1 MKKVK
6 ITTIILAIILVTLVA
21 FAGVYIK
28 TQNRMENKVKDYQL
42 ERELSGER
50 VIELTVSNQAEEDED
65 STKTNSENLTV
76 ENYKIV
82 KRTIEERLKN
92 LGAQDYTISLNEED
106 GTIRV
111 ELPEDDKTDDLAYY
125 LTASGKVQIKEKDAK
140 TELLSDSMIKNAK
153 YTYTSNAEGAYQVYL
168 ELNLTKEGQAK
179 IEEISNNYAIL
190 ANEIEE
196 IEAAQKEDEN
206 AEEENSDT
214 TAENVEEGENSDA
227 TAEETKEEN
236 NTDTKKIAKLTIAET
251 EYDID
256 KIEKNKIKVKIG
268 GETTKS
274 TSINNNLAK
283 AAELSMLIDSGKYP
297 IDYKVENNRFLYS
310 DITEKQL
317 VYFMLIVAIIL
328 LIEFIILTI
337 KYKSKGLLASISCVG
352 FIALLSLL
360 LRYTNVS
367 ISIEGIGAIIL
378 VIIINMVLV
387 CKILEKVKTMDVINE
402 ATVSTY
408 KEVFLKLVPIM
419 IISLVFCFS
428 GWSSLSSFGM
438 VMFWGFALIASYNVI
453 VTKTLLKLKEN
464 K

>member
-236 NTDTKKIAKLTIAET
+236 NTDT
-251 EYDID
+251 
-256 KIEKNKIKVKIG
+256 
-268 GETTKS
+268 
-274 TSINNNLAK
+274 
-283 AAELSMLIDSGKYP
+283 
-297 IDYKVENNRFLYS
+297 
-310 DITEKQL
+310 
-317 VYFMLIVAIIL
+317 
-328 LIEFIILTI
+328 
-337 KYKSKGLLASISCVG
+337 
-352 FIALLSLL
+352 
-360 LRYTNVS
+360 
-367 ISIEGIGAIIL
+367 
-378 VIIINMVLV
+378 
-387 CKILEKVKTMDVINE
+387 
-402 ATVSTY
+402 
-408 KEVFLKLVPIM
+408 
-419 IISLVFCFS
+419 
-428 GWSSLSSFGM
+428 
-438 VMFWGFALIASYNVI
+438 
-453 VTKTLLKLKEN
+453 
-464 K
+464 